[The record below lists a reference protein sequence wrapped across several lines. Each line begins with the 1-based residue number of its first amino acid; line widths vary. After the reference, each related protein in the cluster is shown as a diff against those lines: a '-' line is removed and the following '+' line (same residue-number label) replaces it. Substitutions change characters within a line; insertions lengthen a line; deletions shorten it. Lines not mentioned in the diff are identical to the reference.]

1 MKISIL
7 TDKDELINLDV
18 TPELIFSELKK
29 TISEKINVPVDEII
43 LIYNGNPIQDD
54 TKTIKDFS
62 ISDDDIVQLIRR
74 PKVQQAQ
81 SIPQQQNPYENL
93 RLQLKADKYQFALM
107 KRRFPTLESVI
118 DNPKAFEEE
127 FKKIEQE
134 MQERKRKELE
144 ELQYIND
151 NPFDIEAQRKIENAI
166 KKENVNKNY
175 EYAMEHHP
183 EFFGDITML
192 YINCEMNN
200 HPMKAFVDTGAQ
212 KTIMSPE
219 CVEACGMSYLIDE
232 RFTGIAQGVGVAKIL
247 GVIHNAN
254 IKIGNS
260 LFATTISVLEN
271 QKIDLILGL
280 DMLKRHQVI
289 IDLGEGVLKI
299 GSESV
304 PFLAEH
310 EIPKRVVNKEELK
323 GQLDKGKQIETPKP
337 ASNPTPITN
346 DSGSSSETF
355 PEESIKDLMNLGF
368 SRLEVIQAL
377 KLANGD
383 KNMAASLLF

>member
-175 EYAMEHHP
+175 E
-183 EFFGDITML
+183 ITML

-212 KTIMSPE
+212 KTISK
-219 CVEACGMSYLIDE
+219 YN
-232 RFTGIAQGVGVAKIL
+232 IL
-247 GVIHNAN
+247 NFIN
-254 IKIGNS
+254 IYVYYF
-260 LFATTISVLEN
+260 LFIYIN
-271 QKIDLILGL
+271 NN
-280 DMLKRHQVI
+280 
-289 IDLGEGVLKI
+289 
-299 GSESV
+299 
-304 PFLAEH
+304 
-310 EIPKRVVNKEELK
+310 NK
-323 GQLDKGKQIETPKP
+323 
-337 ASNPTPITN
+337 
-346 DSGSSSETF
+346 
-355 PEESIKDLMNLGF
+355 
-368 SRLEVIQAL
+368 
-377 KLANGD
+377 
-383 KNMAASLLF
+383 